1 MRFQKQQKTICNFRK
16 KEKKDKE
23 KMIEKEKKEHN
34 GGGEFVRRTN

>member
-1 MRFQKQQKTICNFRK
+1 MRFQKQQKNDLQFQK